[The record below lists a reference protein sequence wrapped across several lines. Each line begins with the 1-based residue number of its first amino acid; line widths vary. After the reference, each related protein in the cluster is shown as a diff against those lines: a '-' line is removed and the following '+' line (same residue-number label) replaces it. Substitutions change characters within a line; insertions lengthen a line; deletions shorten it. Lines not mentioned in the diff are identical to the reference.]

1 MRGLIMTAAPVGAS
15 VSPLFGPVP
24 SALVPLN
31 GRPVLLTIAQELA
44 ACGVRDLTLVV
55 GHQAER
61 VREVCARF
69 LSADWTLHFI
79 ELPPGLSAGQ
89 ALTRALESFEP
100 QDEVLLNLGD
110 TLVPGLAETLARAP
124 VDRLLVLSATPEPDE
139 HRWCGLQ
146 LAEGGTV
153 QGWHNACCA
162 DGRTPVAAGVYRLP
176 ARAAGTVLPNAPGTE
191 ISDVLQAC
199 LGPGQTALAWPV
211 ARWYDVGH
219 LECYQ
224 VARKRLLESRSF
236 NALQFDDFL
245 GTVTKRS
252 VHWRKLGDEARWA
265 LQLPAAL
272 QALAPRVTEFVEAGP
287 DTRLT
292 LEYYGYP
299 TAAELWLY
307 GAFPA
312 SVLTGLARR
321 LLQVLDR
328 FAGEQRPVP
337 PEDFDLMYRVKTEQ
351 RVADAMRG
359 NPVLARLLSAPALR
373 LNGRW
378 QPGWPALW
386 QALRPRLADL
396 WRPEDCTL
404 IHGDLCL
411 SNVLYDVG
419 GGIVRLIDARGR
431 WGSEDSPIGA
441 GDLKYDLAKL
451 RHSLCGGYDF
461 IVNDLFDLRLGEDGT
476 TLDWQLARQPQHR
489 AVAAQFDAL
498 LAPRHDLQEVRL
510 IEALLFISML
520 PLHADRPRR
529 QLAMAGVGLA
539 QLAACLHAQPDQERA
554 PVTQAAPWWRP
565 ARDAGAPLRRPAG
578 P

>member
-1 MRGLIMTAAPVGAS
+1 
-15 VSPLFGPVP
+15 
-24 SALVPLN
+24 
-31 GRPVLLTIAQELA
+31 
-44 ACGVRDLTLVV
+44 
-55 GHQAER
+55 
-61 VREVCARF
+61 
-69 LSADWTLHFI
+69 
-79 ELPPGLSAGQ
+79 
-89 ALTRALESFEP
+89 
-100 QDEVLLNLGD
+100 
-110 TLVPGLAETLARAP
+110 
-124 VDRLLVLSATPEPDE
+124 
-139 HRWCGLQ
+139 
-146 LAEGGTV
+146 
-153 QGWHNACCA
+153 
-162 DGRTPVAAGVYRLP
+162 
-176 ARAAGTVLPNAPGTE
+176 
-191 ISDVLQAC
+191 
-199 LGPGQTALAWPV
+199 
-211 ARWYDVGH
+211 
-219 LECYQ
+219 
-224 VARKRLLESRSF
+224 
-236 NALQFDDFL
+236 
-245 GTVTKRS
+245 
-252 VHWRKLGDEARWA
+252 
-265 LQLPAAL
+265 
-272 QALAPRVTEFVEAGP
+272 
-287 DTRLT
+287 
-292 LEYYGYP
+292 
-299 TAAELWLY
+299 
-307 GAFPA
+307 
-312 SVLTGLARR
+312 
-321 LLQVLDR
+321 
-328 FAGEQRPVP
+328 
-337 PEDFDLMYRVKTEQ
+337 
-351 RVADAMRG
+351 VADAMRG